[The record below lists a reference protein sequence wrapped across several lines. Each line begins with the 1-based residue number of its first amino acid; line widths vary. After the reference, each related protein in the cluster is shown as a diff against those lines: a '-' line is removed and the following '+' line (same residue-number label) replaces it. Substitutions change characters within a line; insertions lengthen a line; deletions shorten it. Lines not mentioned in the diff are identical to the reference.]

1 MLKHMLNTLNKNKG
15 FTLTEIL
22 VVLAILTAI
31 GILTPV
37 LSMDGIRTE
46 SFNSEIDKIA
56 TILQKARLQS
66 HNNINQRKHGLLI
79 SNSNGSVNKYIL
91 FEGNSYILSDKSKE
105 VRYEVESPI
114 HLSELSK
121 DEIIFEQLSGRVE
134 NYGDL
139 IFENPETGKTSHI
152 KINYEGQI
160 SW

>member
-139 IFENPETGKTSHI
+139 IFENPETRKTSRI